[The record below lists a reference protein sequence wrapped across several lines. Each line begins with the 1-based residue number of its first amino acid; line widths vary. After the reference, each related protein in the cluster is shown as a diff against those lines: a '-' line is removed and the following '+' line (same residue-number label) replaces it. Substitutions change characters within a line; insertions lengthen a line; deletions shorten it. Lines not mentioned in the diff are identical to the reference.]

1 MYQQLNLKYK
11 LSKEE
16 QIEDHGHGEHF
27 DGCQMGERCGG
38 KEEVRGLRST
48 NRQSQ
53 DGHGD
58 VKYSTGNGAANEPV
72 HDAWT

>member
-1 MYQQLNLKYK
+1 M
-11 LSKEE
+11 
-16 QIEDHGHGEHF
+16 GGEL
-27 DGCQMGERCGG
+27 
-38 KEEVRGLRST
+38 RGLRST